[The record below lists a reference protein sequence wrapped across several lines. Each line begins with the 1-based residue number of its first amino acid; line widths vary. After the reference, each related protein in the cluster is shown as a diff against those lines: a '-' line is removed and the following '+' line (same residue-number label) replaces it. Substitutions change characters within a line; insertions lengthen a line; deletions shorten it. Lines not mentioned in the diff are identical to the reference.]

1 MSEKPRVTRAGMGVM
16 VRNPEGKI
24 LMGLRNTDAA
34 MADSDLHGEGTW
46 TMPGGKFEFGEG
58 LLEGAKRELLEETG
72 LVLKSAQ
79 IISITNE
86 VSDSAHFIT
95 LGFLATEYEG
105 EPKVMEPDE
114 ILSWEWFSLDNLPKN
129 IYIPTKKLIE
139 NYVAKRLT
147 GDL

>member
-16 VRNPEGKI
+16 VRNSEGKI

-34 MADSDLHGEGTW
+34 LADSDLHGEGTW
-46 TMPGGKFEFGEG
+46 TMPGGKFECGEG

-72 LVLKSAQ
+72 IVLKSAQ

-95 LGFLATEYEG
+95 IGFLATEYEG

-114 ILSWEWFSLDNLPKN
+114 ILSWEWFALDNLPKN

-147 GDL
+147 GEF